1 MNRTGEQA
9 LLTTSQASAARTGDF
24 ESRVEGRRRAI
35 VFYVDKGSGFLS
47 YLTWWLF
54 AWRQLGLDG
63 REESFD
69 VILLTHPASVDKLPK
84 VLAHCPEVCSC
95 IFLMFSG
102 VYSCTP

>member
-1 MNRTGEQA
+1 MSKPGNPPP
-9 LLTTSQASAARTGDF
+9 ASDVRTGDF

-54 AWRQLGLDG
+54 AWRQIGLDG
-63 REESFD
+63 QEESFD

-84 VLAHCPEVCSC
+84 VRARPEVCSC
-95 IFLMFSG
+95 IFLLYSG